1 MLVPRRLQPS
11 GRRQKLGAGDSK
23 ARPIKKGGLKASYSK
38 RVFTGP
44 NRDGNLASSATLKL
58 FGGRFHDRT
67 D

>member
-11 GRRQKLGAGDSK
+11 GRRQKPRAGDSK
-23 ARPIKKGGLKASYSK
+23 ARPIKKAALSLVLEEG
-38 RVFTGP
+38 FTGP